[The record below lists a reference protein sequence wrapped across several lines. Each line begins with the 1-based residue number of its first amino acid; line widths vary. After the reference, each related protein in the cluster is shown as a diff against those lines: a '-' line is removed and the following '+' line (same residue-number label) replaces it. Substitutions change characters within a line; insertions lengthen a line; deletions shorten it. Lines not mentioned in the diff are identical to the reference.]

1 MKYCPKCKV
10 NVQHQLTNCPLC
22 GTYLDPSDAND
33 KCAVYAPIDGKTEY
47 PTLHENTYVPFFKHK
62 FNKILLVL
70 AVFAAVLNILL
81 TPTLNWSYY
90 VALGVIV
97 AIFGV
102 MSPINNKMKFTAII
116 RRNVFLVT
124 GAAIAVE
131 FGVNNWQF
139 AWFTPEFVL
148 PFLYD
153 ALIVTLDFLI
163 IFQRRTNKQLFSTLI
178 YVTFF
183 AVCPQILFWIVPLF
197 GIHAKT
203 IIPFVSFFAAILN
216 VIIVFIVCSR
226 SLKEEMERNLNL

>member
-22 GTYLDPSDAND
+22 GTYLDAANDND
-33 KCAVYAPIDGKTEY
+33 KCAIYAPIDAKTEY
-47 PTLHENTYVPFFKHK
+47 PVLKEITYVPFFKHK

-70 AVFAAVLNILL
+70 AAFAAVLNILL
-81 TPTLNWSYY
+81 TKTSNWSYF
-90 VALGVIV
+90 VAIGVAIT
-97 AIFGV
+97 IFGV

-116 RRNVFLVT
+116 RRNVFILT
-124 GAAIAVE
+124 AAAIALE
-131 FGVNNWQF
+131 FGINNWKF

-148 PFLYD
+148 PFVYD
-153 ALIVTLDFLI
+153 AVIIALDFLI

-178 YVTFF
+178 YVTLF
-183 AVCPQILFWIVPLF
+183 AVCPQILFWITPLF

-203 IIPFVSFFAAILN
+203 LIPFVSFFAAILN